1 MRCIGLGHILPLARE
16 LLFKNHRH
24 QTPKELDHDDSTP
37 DQQRKTAARSAYCR
51 YPIDAFKRE
60 SS

>member
-37 DQQRKTAARSAYCR
+37 DQQR
-51 YPIDAFKRE
+51 
-60 SS
+60 